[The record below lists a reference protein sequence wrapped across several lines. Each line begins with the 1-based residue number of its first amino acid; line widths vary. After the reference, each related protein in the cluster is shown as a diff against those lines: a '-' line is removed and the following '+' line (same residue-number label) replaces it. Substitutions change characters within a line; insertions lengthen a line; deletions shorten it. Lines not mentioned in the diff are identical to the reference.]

1 MWHLFENFIRK
12 LVNTFIVRAHIFRVN
27 IFIAVIGGIG
37 QKSLLIRLDNV
48 NFEVLFY
55 DVQLAAN
62 REQQLPR

>member
-12 LVNTFIVRAHIFRVN
+12 RVNTFIVRAHIFRVN